1 METFV
6 ADLRLPTVIVTAL
19 IDSINPCAI
28 GVLILL
34 ISTLLSLSENKARML
49 RVGLIYIVA
58 VYVSYFVAGLG
69 LLTVLQR
76 LPLDLA
82 QFIGML
88 VGGIVVI
95 LGLVELK
102 DAFFHKEGKSPT
114 LGINP
119 KYVDKIKEMAKKT
132 TVPGVIALGV
142 FVAAVELPCTGGP
155 YLAITAL
162 LAKQFDAKALIYLAI
177 YNFIFVLPLIVI
189 VGIAYLGTSAEKL
202 KGWKNANKK
211 WMRLATGLLMIG
223 LGILLILFAADVISL
238 GGF

>member
-1 METFV
+1 MESIV
-6 ADLRLPTVIVTAL
+6 ADLRLSAVVVTAL
-19 IDSINPCAI
+19 VDSINPCAI

-34 ISTLLSLSENKARML
+34 ISTLLGLSEDRKRMIF
-49 RVGLIYIVA
+49 VGIVYIVA
-58 VYVSYFVAGLG
+58 VYVAYFVAGLG
-69 LLTVLQR
+69 LITVLQR

-102 DAFFHKEGKSPT
+102 DAFFVKEGERTT

-119 KYVDKIKEMAKKT
+119 KHAEKIKEMAKKT
-132 TVPGVIALGV
+132 SVPGVIVLGF

-155 YLAITAL
+155 YLAITTML
-162 LAKQFDAKALIYLAI
+162 SKQFDFRAFIYLAI

-189 VGIAYLGTSAEKL
+189 VLLAYFGTTVGVL
-202 KGWKNANKK
+202 KKWKDANKK
-211 WMRLATGLLMIG
+211 WMRLGMGLLMIG
-223 LGILLILFAADVISL
+223 LGVLLILFAADVISL
-238 GGF
+238 G